1 MTEATNKATLSTDL
15 ILELNEVYN
24 LKIKKP
30 TFKSFK
36 ELNFLIKKLLIKYK
50 ILKEALT
57 AEEMLS
63 LFCDEELTDLLE
75 RIFTETST
83 LINTQDKTEEECN
96 LEKLYKEELLSDL
109 TEFYAV
115 IFTFYTQDFTK
126 PSITKKTK
134 SETSEGK

>member
-1 MTEATNKATLSTDL
+1 MTETTNTATLNTEL
-15 ILELNEVYN
+15 TLELNEVYN

-36 ELNFLIKKLLIKYK
+36 ELNFLIKKLLVKYK

-57 AEEMLS
+57 TEEMLS

-75 RIFTETST
+75 RIFAETST
-83 LINTQDKTEEECN
+83 LIKIQDKTEEECN
-96 LEKLYKEELLSDL
+96 FEKLYKEELLSDL

>member
-36 ELNFLIKKLLIKYK
+36 ELNFLIKKLLVKYK

-57 AEEMLS
+57 TEEMLS

>member
-1 MTEATNKATLSTDL
+1 MTEARNKAPLSTDL

-36 ELNFLIKKLLIKYK
+36 ELNFLIKKLLVKYK

-57 AEEMLS
+57 TEEMLS

-96 LEKLYKEELLSDL
+96 LEKLYKEELLSVL

-115 IFTFYTQDFTK
+115 IFTLYTQDFTK